1 MKKSFKRAFSFLAI
15 GKTHE
20 SKETQ
25 EFKRYV
31 GLASSYVLAV
41 NPTKKELDQLRG
53 FESQSEPEYIK
64 DGENG
69 KEAHINFLVK
79 TDPEANNGIEIINQL
94 MFTLR
99 PTPAYNKDESKV
111 QVIDQYG
118 NVTWAN
124 TEDAKAGKK
133 LLSANGSELKID
145 AKYRMACVGEA
156 DLVGFLKKYL
166 GVADAFNYVNGSWI
180 LKDNAAECIFAL
192 EHIKDYFK
200 GDFKELKEALA
211 LQPNNKIK
219 LLYGVRTTDD
229 GKQYQTVASREDL
242 ILHNSAGSLA
252 VTKVASRLA
261 EMKNNGSFAN
271 TDFRVQELAEYD
283 VQPTNLEQPA
293 SDNKGSEDTSD
304 QMPWD

>member
-41 NPTKKELDQLRG
+41 NPTKKELDELRG

-111 QVIDQYG
+111 QVIDQYC

-124 TEDAKAGKK
+124 T
-133 LLSANGSELKID
+133 
-145 AKYRMACVGEA
+145 
-156 DLVGFLKKYL
+156 
-166 GVADAFNYVNGSWI
+166 
-180 LKDNAAECIFAL
+180 
-192 EHIKDYFK
+192 
-200 GDFKELKEALA
+200 
-211 LQPNNKIK
+211 
-219 LLYGVRTTDD
+219 
-229 GKQYQTVASREDL
+229 
-242 ILHNSAGSLA
+242 
-252 VTKVASRLA
+252 
-261 EMKNNGSFAN
+261 
-271 TDFRVQELAEYD
+271 
-283 VQPTNLEQPA
+283 
-293 SDNKGSEDTSD
+293 
-304 QMPWD
+304 